1 MPRVKRSA
9 SALVNDD
16 DNASRSF
23 SSNSTSRKGVASAPI
38 ACPTGSS
45 QRRASNRTT
54 SPYKRLTRK
63 NPAQDDDHHT
73 TEMSPRGSTRR
84 RTTLAEHSQGDSD
97 RSSSL
102 EVLEPAAIAAT
113 TKEKGKPT
121 LSASSSTT
129 LEQDDLRTN
138 SVTHNDDSITTDI
151 TEPEPELEPAK
162 SEVIDAELRR
172 KNKASSQTSTTSD
185 RDQDDMISKAEV
197 RLRVQKSMAAWA
209 KERQSYEDKLKANN
223 TFIDQQDELLRQL
236 TQFTDSLRATAQCGI
251 CLQTMRAPHALE
263 CGHVFCRQCLINCF
277 FSANNGDDDDDD
289 DEEEEADQDNEEN
302 LSRSGSNSHT
312 DSDSSN
318 SELEGN
324 DASLS
329 FWEADQPPTPPEG
342 METIRLTVGNR
353 SFQMNRPEPGYR
365 PPQATAEDSASRFV
379 ELGSDDDDDDD
390 DDEREFEAIGAARE
404 GIARVERI
412 EPAVSLRHRSP
423 RENDSTSPAT
433 SPGRAPAAGAR
444 IEDRI
449 IIADEE
455 VHQAGPV
462 PPMAH
467 PPSHPSNVICPSCRT
482 KVDTAPKRIFV
493 LTDLVHRIRQA
504 EQEGLIGDLDE
515 SAPPKS
521 DKADEME
528 VTIDEH
534 DKSWGGLF
542 MELDVGGNTKG
553 RTRVARDRDDGVR
566 RCPECSWEIIEATG
580 ECAHCQRVYELSS
593 DEDFRRRHHD
603 GGAESDDERSDIS
616 VRSMPRHGVR
626 RPREEEEE
634 EQPNSE
640 DEAFIDDAPIRK
652 RRRTDGEASS
662 RRRRRKSEVASS
674 DEESRL
680 EFTSDAA
687 LSLSS
692 GSDGDSDSESAVST
706 SSSRHSDS
714 TQKSSEAS
722 FSDEGRDAT
731 KRRRKAR
738 REVRR
743 AEEEKARRRGRGKGK
758 ELSEVE
764 DEYESVIIEES
775 HESPRKAAAK
785 AAIRRAEEKGS
796 GEEVTETS
804 AKASTS
810 ARVDK
815 GSKEKSARKGWRK
828 LPKITHSD
836 DEDE

>member
-9 SALVNDD
+9 SASALVNDD
-16 DNASRSF
+16 DASKSF
-23 SSNSTSRKGVASAPI
+23 SSNSTSHRGAASSPYAR
-38 ACPTGSS
+38 PTASP
-45 QRRASNRTT
+45 QRRASRRTT
-54 SPYKRLTRK
+54 SPSKRSTRK

-73 TEMSPRGSTRR
+73 TETSPRRSTRR
-84 RTTLAEHSQGDSD
+84 RTMLVEHSQDDGD

-113 TKEKGKPT
+113 TTRGKPT
-121 LSASSSTT
+121 LSASPSTT
-129 LEQDDLRTN
+129 LEQDDLATN

-151 TEPEPELEPAK
+151 TEPEPEPAK
-162 SEVIDAELRR
+162 SEVIAADLKG

-185 RDQDDMISKAEV
+185 RGQDDMISKAEV
-197 RLRVQKSMAAWA
+197 RLREKM
-209 KERQSYEDKLKANN
+209 KANN
-223 TFIDQQDELLRQL
+223 TFIDQQAELLRQL

-251 CLQTMRAPHALE
+251 CLQTMKAPHALE

-277 FSANNGDDDDDD
+277 FSANNGDDDDD
-289 DEEEEADQDNEEN
+289 EEEADQDNEEN

-312 DSDSSN
+312 DSDSSD
-318 SELEGN
+318 SGLEGN
-324 DASLS
+324 DASIQS

-365 PPQATAEDSASRFV
+365 PAPATAEDSAGRFV
-379 ELGSDDDDDDD
+379 ELGSDDDDD
-390 DDEREFEAIGAARE
+390 EQGFGVIGAARE
-404 GIARVERI
+404 RIPSVERI
-412 EPAVSLRHRSP
+412 ERAVSLRHRSP
-423 RENDSTSPAT
+423 RENDSTSPPT
-433 SPGRAPAAGAR
+433 SPGRAPTAGAR
-444 IEDRI
+444 TEDRI

-455 VHQAGPV
+455 VHHAGPV

-467 PPSHPSNVICPSCRT
+467 PRPHPSNVICPSCRT
-482 KVDTAPKRIFV
+482 KVDTAPKRIFA
-493 LTDLVHRIRQA
+493 LTDLAHRIRQA

-521 DKADEME
+521 DANKADEME

-534 DKSWGGLF
+534 DKTWGGLF
-542 MELDVGGNTKG
+542 MELDVGGNTNG

-593 DEDFRRRHHD
+593 DEDFQGRHYD
-603 GGAESDDERSDIS
+603 GGAESDDEGSEIS

-626 RPREEEEE
+626 RPREEEEEE

-652 RRRTDGEASS
+652 RRRTDGEGSS
-662 RRRRRKSEVASS
+662 RRKRKKSEVASS

-680 EFTSDAA
+680 GSTSDAA

-692 GSDGDSDSESAVST
+692 GSDGDSDSDSESAVST
-706 SSSRHSDS
+706 SSSRYSDS

-722 FSDEGRDAT
+722 FPDEGRDAT

-738 REVRR
+738 REARR
-743 AEEEKARRRGRGKGK
+743 AEGEKERRRGRGKGK

-764 DEYESVIIEES
+764 DEDEDEDESVIIEEEG

-785 AAIRRAEEKGS
+785 AAIRRAEKKGS

-810 ARVDK
+810 TSTSTNVDK
-815 GSKEKSARKGWRK
+815 ASKEKRARKGWRK
-828 LPKITHSD
+828 LPKITHWD